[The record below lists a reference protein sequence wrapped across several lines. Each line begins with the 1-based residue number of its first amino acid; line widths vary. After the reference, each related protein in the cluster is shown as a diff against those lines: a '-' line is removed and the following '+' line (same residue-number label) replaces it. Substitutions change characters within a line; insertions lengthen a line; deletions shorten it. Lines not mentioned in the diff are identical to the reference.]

1 MIRSG
6 LLFVSLSIMIMPTA
20 FAAQAP
26 SLDVRVS
33 RLQGRLDMA
42 LSYCGGNEGSPALSK
57 VLEGRLLPGTR
68 DADRLRRFCEMDRW
82 RDFRS
87 AEERPRGYGRWSSP
101 WWRLQDAAVVAPDRR
116 TFEARIAADYGRD
129 ERKIVL
135 DALTAIAPSYIEYVE
150 KPLGLQA
157 STMADSLRDHLRTH
171 RVDALLA
178 ATATFYGVPG
188 AADVPWVIGLS
199 PVPAGGGAFSATVNG
214 HVIRSFMPVDSRD
227 YTGYAS
233 VVVHEVAHVLFA
245 EQPLAQVDRI
255 REAFRRA
262 PSSNRRYAEAWLNE
276 ALATAVGNG
285 WAYRRMAGRDDI
297 APWYNDPVIDAY
309 AKAMAPGVY
318 ARLDAG
324 APIDDALMA
333 DWVAAFD
340 RALPDARRNPD
351 VLLPNLVLA
360 TSAGR
365 DVAGEL
371 QRGLRTRV
379 QVRALTLVSEAAA
392 DHVPEEAATI
402 LRVEMGEGADAGGW
416 TREETADGRLVF
428 KIRLPDT
435 EAFPAALDTLVAR
448 IRADRW

>member
-1 MIRSG
+1 MIRSAF
-6 LLFVSLSIMIMPTA
+6 LFASLSLMAIPTA
-20 FAAQAP
+20 SAAQTP
-26 SLDVRVS
+26 SLDVRVN
-33 RLQGRLDMA
+33 RLQGLLDMA
-42 LSYCGGNEGSPALSK
+42 LSYCGGDEGSPALAK
-57 VLEGRLLPGTR
+57 TLDGRLPPR
-68 DADRLRRFCEMDRW
+68 APAADRLRRFCEMDRW

-101 WWRLQDAAVVAPDRR
+101 WWRLQDAAVLAPDRR
-116 TFEARIAADYGRD
+116 VFEARIAADYGPD
-129 ERKIVL
+129 ERKAVL
-135 DALTAIAPSYIEYVE
+135 DALTAIEPYYIEHVE

-157 STMADSLRDHLRTH
+157 SAMADGLRDHMRTH

-178 ATATFYGVPG
+178 AAAMFYGVPG

-214 HVIRSFMPVDSRD
+214 HVVRSFMPVDSRD

-255 REAFRRA
+255 RAAFRDA
-262 PSSNRRYAEAWLNE
+262 PSPNRRYAEAWLNE

-285 WAYRRMAGRDDI
+285 WAYRRMAGRDDT
-297 APWYNDPVIDAY
+297 AAWYNDPVIDAY
-309 AKAMAPGVY
+309 AKAMASSVY
-318 ARLDAG
+318 ARLEAG
-324 APIDDALMA
+324 APMDDAMMA

-340 RALPDARRNPD
+340 RALPGARRNPD

-371 QRGLRTRV
+371 QRGLRMRV

-392 DHVPEEAATI
+392 DYVPEEAATI
-402 LRVEMGEGADAGGW
+402 LRVEMGEGVGAGVW
-416 TREETADGRLVF
+416 TREEAADGRLVF
-428 KIRLPDT
+428 KIRLRDT
-435 EAFPAALDTLVAR
+435 DAFPAALDTLVAR